1 MNLRSCK
8 YTAAQGT
15 APAAPLRYNSSLYYL
30 FCAKR
35 SSFFQQNVHRRSK
48 TAPNAFFFGQFAAC
62 PGAVLTNPAA
72 LCYNFHDFRQEAGPA
87 GRSPPYTIFS
97 RRIFETDAMKGSAVG
112 LQADW
117 QAPFFVFLRRSHRRK
132 QMKTKNSSPARNVVL
147 AALFLA
153 LAFVLPMVTG
163 HLPQVGNMLC
173 PMHFPILLCGF
184 VLGGPWGLAV
194 GFAAPLLRSVLFGMP
209 PMFPIAISMAFE
221 LAAYGAV
228 SGWLYRRVK
237 HTLPMTYATLA
248 AAMVAGARSAS
259 CWRACP
265 ARASRSRPS
274 CPVRSSPLC
283 RASSHSWC
291 SSPSSSPLCR
301 KPRCWSN
308 RFSLPLSQVKKLVQH
323 PNNIFSICNSTL
335 LLLH

>member
-1 MNLRSCK
+1 
-8 YTAAQGT
+8 
-15 APAAPLRYNSSLYYL
+15 
-30 FCAKR
+30 
-35 SSFFQQNVHRRSK
+35 
-48 TAPNAFFFGQFAAC
+48 
-62 PGAVLTNPAA
+62 
-72 LCYNFHDFRQEAGPA
+72 
-87 GRSPPYTIFS
+87 
-97 RRIFETDAMKGSAVG
+97 
-112 LQADW
+112 
-117 QAPFFVFLRRSHRRK
+117 
-132 QMKTKNSSPARNVVL
+132 MKTKNSSPARNVVL

-237 HTLPMTYATLA
+237 HTLSMTYATLA
-248 AAMVAGARSAS
+248 AAMVAGRLVWGAVRFVLAGLSGS
-259 CWRACP
+259 S
-265 ARASRSRPS
+265 SRSRPS

>member
-1 MNLRSCK
+1 
-8 YTAAQGT
+8 
-15 APAAPLRYNSSLYYL
+15 
-30 FCAKR
+30 
-35 SSFFQQNVHRRSK
+35 
-48 TAPNAFFFGQFAAC
+48 
-62 PGAVLTNPAA
+62 LTNPAA

-248 AAMVAGARSAS
+248 AAMAAGRLVWGAVRFVLAGLSGSSFPFSAFLS
-259 CWRACP
+259 GALFTAVP
-265 ARASRSRPS
+265 GIIAQL
-274 CPVRSSPLC
+274 VLIPLIIT
-283 RASSHSWC
+283 A
-291 SSPSSSPLCR
+291 LQ
-301 KPRCWSN
+301 KA
-308 RFSLPLSQVKKLVQH
+308 KLMD
-323 PNNIFSICNSTL
+323 
-335 LLLH
+335 

>member
-1 MNLRSCK
+1 
-8 YTAAQGT
+8 
-15 APAAPLRYNSSLYYL
+15 
-30 FCAKR
+30 
-35 SSFFQQNVHRRSK
+35 
-48 TAPNAFFFGQFAAC
+48 
-62 PGAVLTNPAA
+62 
-72 LCYNFHDFRQEAGPA
+72 
-87 GRSPPYTIFS
+87 
-97 RRIFETDAMKGSAVG
+97 
-112 LQADW
+112 
-117 QAPFFVFLRRSHRRK
+117 
-132 QMKTKNSSPARNVVL
+132 MKTKNSSPARNVVL

-248 AAMVAGARSAS
+248 AAMVARLGRGPLRAGGSVRLELPVLGLPVRCALHRCAGHHRTAGAHPPHHHRSAEGKAHGLS
-259 CWRACP
+259 LYRKMAG
-265 ARASRSRPS
+265 ASRPQPFCFAYYLRRKSGRGLP
-274 CPVRSSPLC
+274 CL
-283 RASSHSWC
+283 SH
-291 SSPSSSPLCR
+291 
-301 KPRCWSN
+301 
-308 RFSLPLSQVKKLVQH
+308 
-323 PNNIFSICNSTL
+323 
-335 LLLH
+335 